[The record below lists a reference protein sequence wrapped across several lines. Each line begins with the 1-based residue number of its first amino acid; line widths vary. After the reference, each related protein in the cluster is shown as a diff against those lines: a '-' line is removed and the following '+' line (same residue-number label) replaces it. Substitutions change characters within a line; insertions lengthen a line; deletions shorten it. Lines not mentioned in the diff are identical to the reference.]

1 VALVQT
7 MISNI
12 QRLHA
17 QRAPASDAELQH
29 AVTQGSWSALPGA
42 LRQLLKLS
50 NGFLTPG
57 GVHLYGTGDLA
68 ERNQTFEISE
78 YSQGYL
84 LIGDD
89 SGGKGYLMRLGDEDS
104 AIFSSGLGDLDVAG
118 FRQEAATLQEWIDA
132 LN

>member
-1 VALVQT
+1 

-17 QRAPASDAELQH
+17 QRAPASDSELQH
-29 AVTQGSWSALPGA
+29 AVTQGGWSVLPGA
-42 LRQLLKLS
+42 LRQLLKIS

-78 YSQGYL
+78 YTQGYL